1 MPRAARRRKTGKS
14 QTEPSGSGSGGTT
27 CHVGSVSVASLYP
40 DAINAPVPL
49 LVDRTSNDRRRVYRE
64 EIPVQ
69 PPSPM
74 KRQRLAAAAEAAS
87 GWQGVDGNFSFEG
100 PSVGERYELFFEG
113 EEPAINVTN
122 ARPKRPPGAPR
133 IVKPSDP
140 SLHNWKPKRDLFVM
154 ELLRWY
160 GTRDV
165 DFDVCPRCVATEQ
178 SAPAEAPR
186 FRCSDCYGGVLYCK
200 SCIVKGHRENP
211 LHSLWEWQDV
221 SFVRVHAARL
231 GLRVQLGHP
240 PHEPCAAPEPAR
252 SGFVI
257 LHLNGIHEVCVDYCG
272 CERMNSAGPPEV
284 QLLRVGWYPATHER
298 PQTCASFAVLEKFQE
313 DTLQGR
319 TSMYDFYAVLERL
332 TDDTGIKP
340 PDRYHKW
347 LRMCREWAHLHLLMR
362 GGRAIAY
369 SASGAEGTKQGELAV
384 ECPACPRP
392 GVNLPEGW
400 EKAPAELRF
409 LYTLFLALDACFRLK
424 RRLISSE
431 LRDPDLSPGWAYMVE
446 TGPYREYLGTVTDQK
461 EMNSCTGLAAL
472 DYANTK
478 FSRGYSTTGV
488 GMGVCARHEFVQP
501 NGVGDLQK
509 GERFANM
516 DYIFASILK
525 HKDWLLFKM
534 ISYDIVCSWSK
545 YLVDRLKKLPP
556 NVRMY
561 ILLAMVRFAV
571 PKMHIHSHTQL
582 CQLLFSLNLIIGSAQ
597 LDGEGVERVW
607 SVLGALAACTR
618 DRGPGSRHDMLDTH
632 IAHHNWIKLLG
643 IVTALR
649 KRKDRAVVEL
659 KEQQDT
665 LDWRQSVLDY
675 EADDTRPSP
684 YCVAV
689 TGLTEAQ
696 VRLQFAEEE
705 AEEAARG
712 VPLIHDVSPSSFITA
727 ALDLEEEQRQVRVQ
741 AELKKAGTTLMQI
754 NLRALRTKLNRGI
767 ARFRKLQQ
775 AYMPVALQALGK
787 KNLPAETLAEDVPLL
802 LPSALSSAERACCYA
817 GLEQIEG
824 LMRDAQCHVALVGL
838 CSKLHIK
845 SKLLTYKRLHT
856 RHQGSNTRARTIVTR
871 NETKIRLQSEKYQ
884 AAWEAMRALNGG
896 DTRKVGWHV
905 LKRADIRCMQDKE
918 DLAKKARRQ
927 RATAAWRERRARE
940 LREEG
945 MLPAEED
952 EDDTMDWED
961 ADEDV
966 GDGPENKR
974 QISWIWAVAGTTG
987 SDADLDDA
995 LCAEWAKAFARTR
1008 RWGEEDQLVVEEY
1021 RRVNESFEFE
1031 ACKWEARAASV
1042 PVALYRDLVVRG
1054 RLQWTEE
1061 RLPRGKKKARH
1072 MRAPP
1077 AIAAAERGLDAA
1089 YEEAG
1094 APADSTE
1101 QEGREVRDARRTE
1114 WVRAMGGDSDAPAV
1128 VPMAVRIE
1136 EGEGGTAGG
1145 GVGGGGEGEDEES
1158 DSNIDAFGFGLGED
1172 GSDEELIMGGDAFDD

>member
-1 MPRAARRRKTGKS
+1 
-14 QTEPSGSGSGGTT
+14 
-27 CHVGSVSVASLYP
+27 
-40 DAINAPVPL
+40 
-49 LVDRTSNDRRRVYRE
+49 
-64 EIPVQ
+64 
-69 PPSPM
+69 
-74 KRQRLAAAAEAAS
+74 
-87 GWQGVDGNFSFEG
+87 
-100 PSVGERYELFFEG
+100 
-113 EEPAINVTN
+113 
-122 ARPKRPPGAPR
+122 
-133 IVKPSDP
+133 
-140 SLHNWKPKRDLFVM
+140 M

-165 DFDVCPRCVATEQ
+165 DFDVCPGCAVAEQ
-178 SAPAEAPR
+178 RAPTGAPR

-200 SCIVKGHRENP
+200 SCIVKRHRENP
-211 LHSLWEWQDV
+211 LHRLWEWQDV
-221 SFVRVHAARL
+221 SFVRVHAAIL
-231 GLRVQLGHP
+231 GLRVQLGHA

-252 SGFVI
+252 SG
-257 LHLNGIHEVCVDYCG
+257 IHEVCVDYC
-272 CERMNSAGPPEV
+272 AGPPEV
-284 QLLRVGWYPATHER
+284 QLLRAGWYPATHER
-298 PQTCASFAVLEKFQE
+298 PQTCATFAVLEKFQE

-319 TSMYDFYAVLERL
+319 ISMYDFYAVLERL

-340 PDRYHKW
+340 PDRYHEW

-362 GGRAIAY
+362 GGRATAY
-369 SASGAEGTKQGELAV
+369 SPSGAEGTKQGELAV

-400 EKAPAELRF
+400 EKAPPELRF

-431 LRDPDLSPGWAYMVE
+431 LRDPDLGPGWAYMLD
-446 TGPYREYLGTVTDQK
+446 TGPYREYLRTVTDQK

-525 HKDWLLFKM
+525 HKNWQLFKM

-561 ILLAMVRFAV
+561 ILLALFRFAV

-607 SVLGALAACTR
+607 AVLGALAACTR
-618 DRGPGSRHDMLDTH
+618 DRGPGSRHDILDTH

-643 IVTALR
+643 IVPALR

-665 LDWRQSVLDY
+665 LDVFSAEQSSRVPQWRQSVLDY

-684 YCVAV
+684 YRVAV

-705 AEEAARG
+705 ADEAARG
-712 VPLIHDVSPSSFITA
+712 VPSIHDVSPSSFITA

-767 ARFRKLQQ
+767 GRFRKLQQ
-775 AYMPVALQALGK
+775 AYMPVALQALGN

-824 LMRDAQCHVALVGL
+824 LMRDAQCRVALVGL
-838 CSKLHIK
+838 RSKLHIK
-845 SKLLTYKRLHT
+845 SKLITYKKLHT

-896 DTRKVGWHV
+896 NPRKVGWRV

-918 DLAKKARRQ
+918 DLAKKARRE
-927 RATAAWRERRARE
+927 RATASWRERRVRE

-952 EDDTMDWED
+952 EDETMDWED
-961 ADEDV
+961 AGNDDDDV

-995 LCAEWAKAFARTR
+995 LRAEWAKAFARTR

-1031 ACKWEARAASV
+1031 ACKWDARAALV
-1042 PVALYRDLVVRG
+1042 PVGVLPRGDAEGAVAYARGQAALYRDLVVRG
-1054 RLQWTEE
+1054 RVQWTEE
-1061 RLPRGKKKARH
+1061 KPPRGKKKARH

-1077 AIAAAERGLDAA
+1077 AIAAAARGLDAA

-1101 QEGREVRDARRTE
+1101 QEGRERRG
-1114 WVRAMGGDSDAPAV
+1114 ADY
-1128 VPMAVRIE
+1128 
-1136 EGEGGTAGG
+1136 GG
-1145 GVGGGGEGEDEES
+1145 GR
-1158 DSNIDAFGFGLGED
+1158 F
-1172 GSDEELIMGGDAFDD
+1172 